1 MDEDRTVG
9 RAPVLGQM
17 LATWRAF
24 DGPPTWAA
32 LVRDLGGLGESVCL
46 IRWPVGG
53 GEPLIEL
60 AGAQAMLA
68 YGTPL
73 AGAPADILTP
83 DRPDAAREAA
93 VALGD
98 QRPFAVEDDIGD
110 GQAPRRMARLYL
122 PLSES
127 PPAVACGVVR
137 LN

>member
-1 MDEDRTVG
+1 MDEDRTMG
-9 RAPVLGQM
+9 RAPVLGRM
-17 LATWRAF
+17 LEIWRAF

-32 LVRDLGGLGESVCL
+32 LARDLGGLGEAVCL

-60 AGAQAMLA
+60 AGAQAVLA

-73 AGAPADILTP
+73 AGEQAAILTP

-93 VALGD
+93 VALGHR
-98 QRPFAVEDDIGD
+98 RPFTIEDDIG
-110 GQAPRRMARLYL
+110 GGLAARRVARLYL
-122 PLSES
+122 PLGES

-137 LN
+137 LD